1 MAMGETIRVLQFAD
15 VVNRHDFID
24 TIVRRADPER
34 FLVGLCVRVAES
46 NIAAPVYTE
55 RTPRWRIAGPSR
67 AAAPHAAVQLARIL
81 RDWRADI
88 LHTHHYDQAVIG
100 LAATRLNPRTRL
112 VVGRHY
118 SDAIHRLASPV
129 KKRALLGVEQL
140 VNRAAARIVAPST
153 YIREI
158 LSGWQGVE
166 PAKIDLIP
174 YGFEAEKYSAPDAA
188 DVRRLRAE
196 FGLDGRF
203 VLGTFAR
210 LHEEKGHRFMA
221 SALKQVRERVPNV
234 LWLVV
239 GEGPERAGLERQLE
253 EDGLAASARLVGWR
267 RDAISIM
274 AAADAVVQPTLQE
287 AFSQAMVEALW
298 MRKALVITD
307 VSGAP
312 DIIEDGR
319 NGLLVPRGDAAALAA
334 AVIRLARDAD
344 LRARL
349 GEAGRA
355 HVEERLDI
363 GKIIRLYEESYL
375 GALRN

>member
-1 MAMGETIRVLQFAD
+1 MGETIRVLQFAD

-34 FLVGLCVRVAES
+34 FLVGLCVRVADS

-55 RTPRWRIAGPSR
+55 RTPRWLVAGPSR
-67 AAAPHAAVQLARIL
+67 RAAPRAAWQLARIL
-81 RDWRADI
+81 RGWRADI

-100 LAATRLNPRTRL
+100 WLATRLHPRTRL

-118 SDAIHRLASPV
+118 SDAIHRLSSPF
-129 KKRALLGVEQL
+129 KKRVLLGVEQM
-140 VNRAAARIVAPST
+140 VNRAAARIVSPST

-166 PAKIDLIP
+166 PSKIDLIP
-174 YGFEAEKYSAPDAA
+174 YGFEPEKYAAPDPA

-203 VLGTFAR
+203 VVATFAR

-221 SALKQVRERVPNV
+221 SALKRVREQLPNV

-239 GEGPERAGLERQLE
+239 GEGPERAAIERQLR
-253 EDGLAASARLVGWR
+253 EDGLEEAARLVGWR
-267 RDAISIM
+267 RDAMTIM

-312 DIIEDGR
+312 DLIEHGCD
-319 NGLLVPRGDAAALAA
+319 GLLVPRGDAAALAA
-334 AVIRLARDAD
+334 AVLDLARDAD

-349 GEAGRA
+349 GDAGRA
-355 HVEERLDI
+355 HVERRLDI
-363 GKIIRLYEESYL
+363 GRIIRLYEESYL
-375 GALRN
+375 RALGH

>member
-1 MAMGETIRVLQFAD
+1 MGETIRVLQFAD

-67 AAAPHAAVQLARIL
+67 AAAPRAAVQLARIL

-118 SDAIHRLASPV
+118 SDAIHRLASPF
-129 KKRALLGVEQL
+129 KKRALLGVEQS

-203 VLGTFAR
+203 VIGTFAR

-239 GEGPERAGLERQLE
+239 GEGPERAALERQLG
-253 EDGLAASARLVGWR
+253 EDGLAEAARLVGWR
-267 RDAISIM
+267 RDAMTIM

-298 MRKALVITD
+298 MRRALVITD

-319 NGLLVPRGDAAALAA
+319 NGLLVPRGDAAALAS

-344 LRARL
+344 LRTRL

-363 GKIIRLYEESYL
+363 DKIIRLYEESYL
-375 GALRN
+375 RALGK